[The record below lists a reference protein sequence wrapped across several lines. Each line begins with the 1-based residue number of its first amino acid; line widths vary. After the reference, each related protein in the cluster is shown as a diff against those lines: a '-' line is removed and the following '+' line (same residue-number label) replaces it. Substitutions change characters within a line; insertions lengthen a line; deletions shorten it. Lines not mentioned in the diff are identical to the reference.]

1 MCSCFACG
9 LRVVVVSSFENPNS
23 YPKTLKEYT
32 SRIEDFPYSTKTK
45 YDIELK
51 QKIDKH
57 LDSSELDLKMLYE
70 NIYSEFKTKSENGYY
85 AESTFRTYRVYLVY
99 GIGLKLNELNNGSIN
114 DEDIDAGFD
123 EYFLEELYLRIINT
137 KYTANKDK
145 PKRTSELKT
154 KYFERTFYNY
164 LVREFEHKNESNT
177 RVSEFDRMMVAF
189 VDANLVVGLRP
200 VEWFSVSFCC
210 AVKGPKLIMIVEN
223 GKATHGRANGL
234 KRYLILD
241 DLKHED
247 QEKIYLYWNLLNKY
261 VRKVSSLNKS
271 SGYTFGWDEKQTF
284 IKILQERL
292 RLSYINYFKLRGK
305 VLTNED
311 QRPTLYSTRHQCIAN
326 AKVKGIDKF
335 VIAGA
340 FGHAGKDTASNFY
353 GRKWRG
359 HSGFSI
365 KPTLD
370 SIENV
375 NGSHEFVKTLLANNL
390 DTFYYFDLNIA
401 NEFNTDYYKDE
412 LKSGLVID

>member
-1 MCSCFACG
+1 M
-9 LRVVVVSSFENPNS
+9 SSFENPNS

-85 AESTFRTYRVYLVY
+85 AESTFRTYRAYLVY

-164 LVREFEHKNESNT
+164 LIREFEHKNESNT

-210 AVKGPKLIMIVEN
+210 AVK
-223 GKATHGRANGL
+223 
-234 KRYLILD
+234 
-241 DLKHED
+241 D
-247 QEKIYLYWNLLNKY
+247 QN
-261 VRKVSSLNKS
+261 
-271 SGYTFGWDEKQTF
+271 
-284 IKILQERL
+284 
-292 RLSYINYFKLRGK
+292 
-305 VLTNED
+305 
-311 QRPTLYSTRHQCIAN
+311 
-326 AKVKGIDKF
+326 
-335 VIAGA
+335 
-340 FGHAGKDTASNFY
+340 
-353 GRKWRG
+353 
-359 HSGFSI
+359 
-365 KPTLD
+365 
-370 SIENV
+370 
-375 NGSHEFVKTLLANNL
+375 
-390 DTFYYFDLNIA
+390 
-401 NEFNTDYYKDE
+401 
-412 LKSGLVID
+412 